1 MRILSLKTLKA
12 FWKLHP
18 QSETGLRY
26 WYGKIESKEYSNPQE
41 VIRDFKGA
49 DFIGN
54 ERIVF
59 NIALNKFRL
68 IASFNYEYQLCY
80 VKFIGTY
87 KEYDKVIAN
96 EVPFNE

>member
-12 FWKLHP
+12 FWKLYP

-26 WYGKIESKEYSNPQE
+26 WYGKIESKEYANPQE
-41 VIRDFKGA
+41 VIGDFKGA
-49 DFIGN
+49 DFVGN

-68 IASFNYEYQLCY
+68 ITSFNYEYQLCY
-80 VKFIGTY
+80 VKFIGTH